1 MTLPEALIDKSIAAV
16 AKQNDSPIE
25 NPISAYL
32 KQGQISIL
40 SIPLTRKIPLKHMPK
55 NQSKCFSPECMKLP
69 KAVWASSIVGA
80 QSAPSG

>member
-32 KQGQISIL
+32 KQAQISIL
-40 SIPLTRKIPLKHMPK
+40 SIPLTKKIPLKHMPEK
-55 NQSKCFSPECMKLP
+55 
-69 KAVWASSIVGA
+69 
-80 QSAPSG
+80 